1 MNQLLDLA
9 MALIISPRQALMEIT
24 NEEKLKEGF
33 FIWIFVVLLMSL
45 SLFQQGPGL
54 VMQFLLMVLFMGAAL
69 LVHSAVID
77 YISGFWGGMGTARG
91 ITAGFMAASLPMAFS
106 VFFTFL
112 AEAGV
117 GALSGIGS
125 FAIWIWSFYLDVTAI
140 GQNYRFRP
148 GKSFLIAL
156 TPYILIVIFF
166 IALMAL
172 GVAAAVAAVK
182 AMTRYVSK
190 RIIMGISFVQI

>member
-54 VMQFLLMVLFMGAAL
+54 VMQFLVMVLFMGAAL

-77 YISGFWGGMGTARG
+77 YISGFWDGMGTARG

-117 GALSGIGS
+117 GALPGIGS

-172 GVAAAVAAVK
+172 GVAAAVE
-182 AMTRYVSK
+182 
-190 RIIMGISFVQI
+190 GIANMQDMQSLESMITQM

>member
-1 MNQLLDLA
+1 MNQFLDLA

-112 AEAGV
+112 AEAGL
-117 GALSGIGS
+117 GALPSIGS

-172 GVAAAVAAVK
+172 GVAAAVE
-182 AMTRYVSK
+182 
-190 RIIMGISFVQI
+190 GIANMQDMQSLESMITQM

>member
-9 MALIISPRQALMEIT
+9 MALILSPRQALMEIT

-77 YISGFWGGMGTARG
+77 YISGCWGGMGTARG

-172 GVAAAVAAVK
+172 GVAAAVE
-182 AMTRYVSK
+182 
-190 RIIMGISFVQI
+190 GIANMQDMQSLESMINQM

>member
-54 VMQFLLMVLFMGAAL
+54 VMPFLLMVLFMGAAL

-172 GVAAAVAAVK
+172 GVAAAVE
-182 AMTRYVSK
+182 
-190 RIIMGISFVQI
+190 GIANMQDMQSLESMITQM

>member
-117 GALSGIGS
+117 DILSGIGS
-125 FAIWIWSFYLDVTAI
+125 FVIWIWSFYLDVTAI

-166 IALMAL
+166 IALMVL
-172 GVAAAVAAVK
+172 GVAAAVE
-182 AMTRYVSK
+182 
-190 RIIMGISFVQI
+190 GIANMQDMQSLESMINQM

>member
-9 MALIISPRQALMEIT
+9 MALILSPRQALMEIT

-54 VMQFLLMVLFMGAAL
+54 VMQFLLMILFMGAAL

-172 GVAAAVAAVK
+172 GVAAAVE
-182 AMTRYVSK
+182 
-190 RIIMGISFVQI
+190 GIANMQDMQSLESMITQM

>member
-1 MNQLLDLA
+1 MNQFLDLA
-9 MALIISPRQALMEIT
+9 MALILSPRQALMEIT

-172 GVAAAVAAVK
+172 GVAAAVE
-182 AMTRYVSK
+182 
-190 RIIMGISFVQI
+190 GIANMQDMQSLESMITQM

>member
-1 MNQLLDLA
+1 MNQFLDLA
-9 MALIISPRQALMEIT
+9 MALILSPRQALMEIT

-45 SLFQQGPGL
+45 SLFQQVPGL

-172 GVAAAVAAVK
+172 GVAAAVE
-182 AMTRYVSK
+182 
-190 RIIMGISFVQI
+190 GIANMQDMQSLESMITQM

>member
-77 YISGFWGGMGTARG
+77 YISGFWGGMCTARG

-172 GVAAAVAAVK
+172 GVAAAVE
-182 AMTRYVSK
+182 
-190 RIIMGISFVQI
+190 GIANMQDMQSLESMITQM

>member
-1 MNQLLDLA
+1 MNQFLDLA
-9 MALIISPRQALMEIT
+9 MALILSPRQALMEIT

-112 AEAGV
+112 AEAGL
-117 GALSGIGS
+117 GALSGVGS
-125 FAIWIWSFYLDVTAI
+125 FAIWIWSFYLDVMAI

-172 GVAAAVAAVK
+172 GVAAAVE
-182 AMTRYVSK
+182 
-190 RIIMGISFVQI
+190 GIANMQDMQSLESMITQM

>member
-125 FAIWIWSFYLDVTAI
+125 FAIWIWSFYLNVTAI

-172 GVAAAVAAVK
+172 GVAAAVE
-182 AMTRYVSK
+182 
-190 RIIMGISFVQI
+190 GIANMQDMQSLESMITQM

>member
-1 MNQLLDLA
+1 MNQFLDLA
-9 MALIISPRQALMEIT
+9 MALILSPRQALMEIT

-117 GALSGIGS
+117 GALPSIGS

-172 GVAAAVAAVK
+172 GVAAAVE
-182 AMTRYVSK
+182 
-190 RIIMGISFVQI
+190 GIANMQDMQSLESMINQM

>member
-1 MNQLLDLA
+1 MNQFLDLA
-9 MALIISPRQALMEIT
+9 MALILSPRQALMEIT

-112 AEAGV
+112 AEAGL
-117 GALSGIGS
+117 GALPSIGS

-172 GVAAAVAAVK
+172 GVAAAVE
-182 AMTRYVSK
+182 
-190 RIIMGISFVQI
+190 GIANMQDMRSLESMINQM

>member
-117 GALSGIGS
+117 DALPSIGS

-172 GVAAAVAAVK
+172 GVAAAVE
-182 AMTRYVSK
+182 
-190 RIIMGISFVQI
+190 GIANMQDMQSLESMINQM

>member
-112 AEAGV
+112 AETGV
-117 GALSGIGS
+117 GALSSIGS

-172 GVAAAVAAVK
+172 GVAAAVE
-182 AMTRYVSK
+182 
-190 RIIMGISFVQI
+190 GIANMQDMQSLESMITQM

>member
-1 MNQLLDLA
+1 MNQLLDMA

-33 FIWIFVVLLMSL
+33 FICIFVVLLMSL

-172 GVAAAVAAVK
+172 GVAAAVE
-182 AMTRYVSK
+182 
-190 RIIMGISFVQI
+190 GIANMQDMQSLESMITQM

>member
-1 MNQLLDLA
+1 MNQFLDLA

-117 GALSGIGS
+117 GALPSIGS

-172 GVAAAVAAVK
+172 GVAAAVE
-182 AMTRYVSK
+182 
-190 RIIMGISFVQI
+190 GIANMQDMQSLESMIN

>member
-1 MNQLLDLA
+1 MNQFLDLA
-9 MALIISPRQALMEIT
+9 MALILSPRQALMEIT

-117 GALSGIGS
+117 GALSSIGS

-172 GVAAAVAAVK
+172 GVA
-182 AMTRYVSK
+182 
-190 RIIMGISFVQI
+190 

>member
-156 TPYILIVIFF
+156 TPYILIAIFF

-172 GVAAAVAAVK
+172 GVAAAVE
-182 AMTRYVSK
+182 
-190 RIIMGISFVQI
+190 GIANMQDMQSLESMITQM

>member
-54 VMQFLLMVLFMGAAL
+54 VMQFLLMVLFMGVAL

-117 GALSGIGS
+117 GALPSIGS

-172 GVAAAVAAVK
+172 GVAAAVE
-182 AMTRYVSK
+182 
-190 RIIMGISFVQI
+190 GIANMQDMQSLESMITQM

>member
-9 MALIISPRQALMEIT
+9 MALILSPRQALMEIT

-117 GALSGIGS
+117 GALPSIGS

-172 GVAAAVAAVK
+172 GVAAAVE
-182 AMTRYVSK
+182 
-190 RIIMGISFVQI
+190 GIADMQDMQSLESMINQM

>member
-156 TPYILIVIFF
+156 TPYILTVIFF

-172 GVAAAVAAVK
+172 GVAAAVE
-182 AMTRYVSK
+182 
-190 RIIMGISFVQI
+190 GIANMQDMQSLESMINQM

>member
-1 MNQLLDLA
+1 

-33 FIWIFVVLLMSL
+33 FIWIFVVILMSL

-117 GALSGIGS
+117 GALPSIGS

-172 GVAAAVAAVK
+172 GVAAAVE
-182 AMTRYVSK
+182 
-190 RIIMGISFVQI
+190 GIANMQDMQSLESMINQM